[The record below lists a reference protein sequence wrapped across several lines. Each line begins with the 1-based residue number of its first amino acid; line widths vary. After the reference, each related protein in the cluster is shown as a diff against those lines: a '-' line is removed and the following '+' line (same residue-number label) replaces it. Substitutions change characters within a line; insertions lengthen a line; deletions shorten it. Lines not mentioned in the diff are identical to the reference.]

1 MEIGHRGIGYND
13 AVPLESELSPIMLQ
27 AVRQLCRTI
36 SSGPRD
42 HQALALL
49 RVSIGLGFLLV
60 GQYQLN
66 HPQLGPQWQA
76 QWHSWAMNNPVP
88 LYKDFLQTLILPNFQ
103 AVLRMVIDLEM
114 LIGGSFL
121 LGLGLS
127 ITSWLALFLAL
138 NLLLI
143 APQSNPALLGLSA
156 LLIVAVFGLRWG
168 RAGQYFGLEGLWRF
182 ALQQSGKKPMNRQS
196 AGRTT
201 SNNRGSASGG
211 AKPVPARSG
220 GSRRAGTLRPVSKK
234 DKRSGPSENV
244 RPFER
249 PQKPASAKVRKLEK
263 ALKRETDKQKQH
275 PLPDKADL
283 QQTQAS
289 PPPAKNAPKPQRAS
303 EEPVLPGNAATEP
316 SPEPVKVV
324 KIFDHRTPDDD
335 E

>member
-1 MEIGHRGIGYND
+1 
-13 AVPLESELSPIMLQ
+13 
-27 AVRQLCRTI
+27 
-36 SSGPRD
+36 
-42 HQALALL
+42 LALL
-49 RVSIGLGFLLV
+49 RVSVGLGFLLV

-66 HPQLGPQWQA
+66 HPQLAPQWQT
-76 QWHSWAMNNPVP
+76 QWESWAMNNQLP
-88 LYKDFLQTLILPNFQ
+88 LYRDFLQALILPNFN
-103 AVLRMVIDLEM
+103 AVLRTVIDLEM
-114 LIGGSFL
+114 LIGASFVM
-121 LGLGLS
+121 GLGLS
-127 ITSWLALFLAL
+127 LTSWLALFLAL

-168 RAGQYFGLEGLWRF
+168 RAGQYYGIEGLWRF
-182 ALQQSGKKPMNRQS
+182 ALRQSGKKPASRPPG
-196 AGRTT
+196 GRRA
-201 SNNRGSASGG
+201 SNNRGSDTGG
-211 AKPVPARSG
+211 AKPVPSRSG

-249 PQKPASAKVRKLEK
+249 PEKPASAKVRKLEK

-283 QQTQAS
+283 PQTQTP
-289 PPPAKNAPKPQRAS
+289 PPPAKNAPKSQRAS